1 MDELRPHNVIYEE
14 AQFATP
20 EGYTKAMTGIYDLVA
35 EWTFPPVGG
44 MAYTDMLVYLSDAKG
59 NTMKS
64 LDDQI
69 NEKTDAFDYVNSGS
83 RDFSYSYHFWRGS
96 YNIMLHI
103 NKLLANVEEGESN
116 ETILQAKAEALFMRA
131 LTYFNLVRLYGKPYD
146 QNPQQSLGV
155 MLVLTDDVG
164 SSFAPERASVA
175 EVYAQIVADLEAAI
189 PLFSQQKTN
198 SYASEQAA
206 YALLSRVYLYMGGT
220 SEFPTF
226 K

>member
-1 MDELRPHNVIYEE
+1 IVCFFCRLFYGVFLKKFFFLVIAFFLSTACNKQLDELRPHNVIYEE

-131 LTYFNLVRLYGKPYD
+131 L
-146 QNPQQSLGV
+146 
-155 MLVLTDDVG
+155 
-164 SSFAPERASVA
+164 
-175 EVYAQIVADLEAAI
+175 
-189 PLFSQQKTN
+189 
-198 SYASEQAA
+198 
-206 YALLSRVYLYMGGT
+206 
-220 SEFPTF
+220 
-226 K
+226 